1 MKALGIILAGGNGR
15 RMKEL
20 ANKRAVAAMPMA
32 GSYRAIDFVLS
43 NMSNSSINRVAVIT
57 QYSARSLNLHLSSS
71 KWWDFGRKQGG
82 LFVFN
87 PTVTHENNNWYR
99 GTADAL
105 VQNLDFIRNS
115 HEPYVVI
122 AGGDGIYKI
131 DFNKVLDYHIDKEA
145 DITVVC
151 KQLSVG
157 ADVSR
162 FGVVDLNEDKRI
174 VGFEEKP
181 VDSNN
186 NFVSCGI
193 YVIRRRLLISL
204 LEQCEEMEWFDF
216 VSDVLMRQRRV
227 MKLYAYE
234 HEGFWSNIA
243 TVQSYF
249 DTNMDFLKPEVREE
263 FFYAYPE
270 IHSKVDDNPPA
281 KYNDGACVSNS
292 LIASGSIVNGK
303 VENSVIF
310 QKAFIGKNCSIRDS
324 IVLNGAHIGDGV
336 VLDRCIVES
345 RMTLEPGTQYKGEA
359 GKIKI
364 VTD

>member
-32 GSYRAIDFVLS
+32 GSFRAIDFVLS

-105 VQNLDFIRNS
+105 AQNLDFLRDC

-122 AGGDGIYKI
+122 AGGDGVYKI
-131 DFNKVLDYHIDKEA
+131 DFNDVLDYHMDKEA

-151 KQLSVG
+151 KRLPAG
-157 ADVSR
+157 TDVSR
-162 FGVVDLNEDKRI
+162 FGVVDLDESNRI
-174 VGFEEKP
+174 VSFEEKP

-186 NFVSCGI
+186 NLVSCGI

-227 MKLYAYE
+227 MKIYAYE
-234 HEGFWSNIA
+234 HEGYWSNIA

-263 FFYAYPE
+263 FFYSYPE

-281 KYNDGACVSNS
+281 KFNDGACVSNS
-292 LIASGSIVNGK
+292 LIASGAIVNGK

-310 QKAFIGKNCSIRDS
+310 QKVFVGTNCSIRDS
-324 IVLNGAHIGDGV
+324 VVLNGASVGDGA
-336 VLDRCIVES
+336 VLDHCIVES
-345 RMTLEPGTQYKGEA
+345 RMKIPAGAQCVGEG

-364 VTD
+364 ITD